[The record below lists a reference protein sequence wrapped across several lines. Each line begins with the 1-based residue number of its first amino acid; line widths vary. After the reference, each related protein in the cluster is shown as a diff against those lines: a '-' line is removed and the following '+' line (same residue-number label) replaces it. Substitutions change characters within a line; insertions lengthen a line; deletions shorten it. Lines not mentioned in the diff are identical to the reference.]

1 MSNKCFNA
9 ENPEVYIGKYEGE
22 YKEEENNIDTL
33 WEIEKETQGCQ
44 GQTCTMKEN
53 RESSA
58 VYRLRHF
65 RTGRFLSF

>member
-1 MSNKCFNA
+1 LKGGDIIRLQHTESNGFLMSNKCFAA

-44 GQTCTMKEN
+44 G
-53 RESSA
+53 
-58 VYRLRHF
+58 
-65 RTGRFLSF
+65 